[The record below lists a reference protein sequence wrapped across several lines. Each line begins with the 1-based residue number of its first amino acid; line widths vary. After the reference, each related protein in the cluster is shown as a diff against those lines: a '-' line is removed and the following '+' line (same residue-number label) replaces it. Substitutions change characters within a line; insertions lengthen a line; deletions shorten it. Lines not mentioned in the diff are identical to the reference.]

1 MNPLSQASKTLLLLS
16 LVSQLMFYCSVKP
29 VLGDIFVEVEDA
41 GDNNTSD
48 VDLSARN
55 PQLRL
60 NYL

>member
-1 MNPLSQASKTLLLLS
+1 MNRLGQVSKALLLLF
-16 LVSQLMFYCSVKP
+16 LVSQLMFYCSVKT